1 MLEIFKEPGILEY
14 ELDIMVIVQ
23 DGREEK
29 GRGSGVVRE
38 VLMSFLN
45 ECFSNLTV
53 GALEKVPNVRH
64 DYQKGEWEAIARIIV
79 FGYSEVKYF
88 PITLSPAFVP
98 IVFFG
103 EESLTPDFLMESFKL
118 HVSQDEQE
126 VIEKSLEGEFDFS
139 DVDLLDLFR

>member
-38 VLMSFLN
+38 VLMSFWN
-45 ECFSNLTV
+45 ECFSSLTV

-64 DYQKGEWEAIARIIV
+64 DYHKGE
-79 FGYSEVKYF
+79 
-88 PITLSPAFVP
+88 
-98 IVFFG
+98 
-103 EESLTPDFLMESFKL
+103 
-118 HVSQDEQE
+118 
-126 VIEKSLEGEFDFS
+126 
-139 DVDLLDLFR
+139 